1 MHAISAQIT
10 PSCQINRE
18 TQLGSPVHEGITE
31 IEADTFVI
39 KSLQTLTGVKFLLSS
54 EPNSIKEQ
62 DQLLTRVY
70 EAYADFVSK
79 NPFQE
84 NEMPIKSDLFEN
96 QISAIFGKWY
106 TL

>member
-1 MHAISAQIT
+1 M
-10 PSCQINRE
+10 
-18 TQLGSPVHEGITE
+18 GSPVHEGITE
-31 IEADTFVI
+31 IEADTFVM

-54 EPNSIKEQ
+54 EPSSIKEQ
-62 DQLLTRVY
+62 DQLLAKVY

-96 QISAIFGKWY
+96 QISVVFGK
-106 TL
+106 

>member
-1 MHAISAQIT
+1 M
-10 PSCQINRE
+10 
-18 TQLGSPVHEGITE
+18 GSPVHEGITE
-31 IEADTFVI
+31 IEADTFVM

-54 EPNSIKEQ
+54 EPSSIKEQ
-62 DQLLTRVY
+62 DQLLAKVY

-96 QISAIFGKWY
+96 QISLVFGK
-106 TL
+106 

>member
-1 MHAISAQIT
+1 M
-10 PSCQINRE
+10 
-18 TQLGSPVHEGITE
+18 GSPVHEGITE
-31 IEADTFVI
+31 IEADTFVM

-54 EPNSIKEQ
+54 EPSSIKEQ
-62 DQLLTRVY
+62 DQLLAKVY

-96 QISAIFGKWY
+96 
-106 TL
+106 